1 MATQEL
7 SYIVEVNLIY
17 VRLSFICYSITIN
30 RKLAI
35 EQQIFLPISLIAKI
49 WRKVLFVHLLS

>member
-17 VRLSFICYSITIN
+17 VRLSFICYCITID

-35 EQQIFLPISLIAKI
+35 EQQIFLSISLIAKI